1 MVNTTNQITL
11 EGNLTRN
18 PELRYTARA
27 TPVVE
32 FSVAYNRQYRE
43 PVNGDFKRAV
53 SYFDCRAFGDDA
65 YAISRLFEKGD
76 TVGICGQLQQDR
88 WVNRDQ
94 KTRSKTYIVV
104 ADYELI
110 RRPKRKAMSR
120 GESPRQ
126 LHMEVVVQAG
136 AER

>member
-1 MVNTTNQITL
+1 MVNSTNQITL

-18 PELRYTARA
+18 PQLRYTARA

-32 FSVAYNRQYRE
+32 FSIAYNRQYRE

-88 WVNRDQ
+88 WVDRDK

-104 ADYELI
+104 ADYELV
-110 RRPKRKAMSR
+110 RRPKRKTATGGDSA
-120 GESPRQ
+120 RQ
-126 LHMEVVVQAG
+126 FTTEVVVSAG
-136 AER
+136 TK